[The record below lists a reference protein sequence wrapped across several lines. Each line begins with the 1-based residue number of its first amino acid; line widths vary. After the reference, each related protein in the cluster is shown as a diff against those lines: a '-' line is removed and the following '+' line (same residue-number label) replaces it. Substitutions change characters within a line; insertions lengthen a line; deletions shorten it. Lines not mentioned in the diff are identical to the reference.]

1 MQIIF
6 LYFSGMKIGFDA
18 KRAFFNRTG
27 LGNYSRS
34 TITGLS
40 QFFPEHEYHLY
51 TPKPKK
57 SKPFHTADNLFIEG
71 PDSAFYSK
79 CSSLWRTHGIPGQIR
94 KDGIDLFHGLSNEI
108 PYGIEKTGIPAVA
121 TICDIIFIHHPHLY
135 AAIDR
140 YIYRQKLE
148 NAIAHA
154 SKIITISKQ
163 TRDDLVLTCNVSEDK
178 IDVVYLAC
186 ASLYWEYVVESTRL
200 TTIRKYAIPDTFI
213 LNVGTIERRKNIL
226 SVIKA
231 MHKKNIDIPLVVI
244 GKATPYLE
252 EIKAFIESNGMS
264 NIFFLHDVPL
274 EDLPSF
280 YQQAKL
286 FVYPSIFEGFG
297 MPILEAMVSRTPV
310 IATRGGCFE
319 EAGGPSTLYI
329 DPQNCDEIGEKM
341 KFLLDNDWL
350 CDVMCEKGLE
360 YAGKFKLK
368 NIATATMNVYKGLI

>member
-1 MQIIF
+1 
-6 LYFSGMKIGFDA
+6 MKIGFDA

-57 SKPFHTADNLFIEG
+57 SEPFYDADNLFIKG
-71 PDSAFYSK
+71 PDSAFYTK
-79 CSSLWRTHGIPGQIR
+79 FSSLWRTHGIPGQIQ
-94 KDGIDLFHGLSNEI
+94 KEGIDLFHGLSNEI
-108 PYGIEKTGIPAVA
+108 PYGIETTGIPAVA

-135 AAIDR
+135 PAIDR
-140 YIYRQKLE
+140 YVYKQKLE
-148 NAIAHA
+148 NAILHA

-178 IDVVYLAC
+178 ISVVYLAC
-186 ASLYWEYVVESTRL
+186 ASLYWEFVAESTRL
-200 TTIRKYAIPDTFI
+200 TTIRKYNIPDTFI
-213 LNVGTIERRKNIL
+213 LNVGTIEKRKNIL

-231 MHKKNIDIPLVVI
+231 MHIKKIDMPLVVI

-252 EIKAFIESNGMS
+252 EIEAYIEQNGMK

-280 YQQAKL
+280 YQQARL

-319 EAGGPSTLYI
+319 EAGGPSTIYI
-329 DPQNCDEIGEKM
+329 DPENSDEIGERM
-341 KFLLDNDWL
+341 EFLLDNDLL
-350 CDVMCEKGLE
+350 CNEMREKGLR
-360 YAGKFKLK
+360 YAGKFKLQ
-368 NIATATMNVYKGLI
+368 NIATATMNVYKEVI

>member
-1 MQIIF
+1 
-6 LYFSGMKIGFDA
+6 MKIGFDA

-57 SKPFHTADNLFIEG
+57 SKQFYNAENLLIQG

-79 CSSLWRTHGIPGQIR
+79 FSSLWRTHGIPGQLK
-94 KDGIDLFHGLSNEI
+94 KDGIEIFHGLSNEI
-108 PYGIEKTGIPAVA
+108 PYGIETTGIPSVA
-121 TICDIIFIHHPHLY
+121 TICDIIFIHHPQLY
-135 AAIDR
+135 PAIDR
-140 YIYRQKLE
+140 FVYRKKLE
-148 NAIAHA
+148 NAIQHA

-178 IDVVYLAC
+178 ISVVYLAC
-186 ASLYWEYVVESTRL
+186 ASLYWESVAESTRIA
-200 TTIRKYAIPDTFI
+200 TIKKYNVPDTFL

-226 SVIKA
+226 AVIQA
-231 MHKKNIDIPLVVI
+231 MHKKKIDLPLVVI
-244 GKATPYLE
+244 GRATPYLE
-252 EIKAFIESNGMS
+252 EVEAYIERNGMK

-310 IATRGGCFE
+310 ITTRGGCFE
-319 EAGGPSTLYI
+319 EAGGPSTMYI
-329 DPQNCDEIGEKM
+329 DPENSDEIGERLQ
-341 KFLLDNDWL
+341 FLLDNEIF
-350 CDVMCEKGLE
+350 CEEMRVKGLMHAE
-360 YAGKFKLK
+360 KFKLK
-368 NIATATMNVYKGLI
+368 NIATATMNVYKEVM

>member
-1 MQIIF
+1 
-6 LYFSGMKIGFDA
+6 MKIGYDA

-34 TITGLS
+34 TIAGLS
-40 QFFPEHEYHLY
+40 QFFPEHEYYLY

-57 SKPFHTADNLFIEG
+57 SKLFHTADNLFIEG

-79 CSSLWRTHGIPGQIR
+79 FSSLWRTHGIPGQLR
-94 KDGIDLFHGLSNEI
+94 KDKIDLFHGLSNEI
-108 PYGIEKTGIPAVA
+108 PYGIETTGIPAVA

-135 AAIDR
+135 PAIDR
-140 YIYRQKLE
+140 YVYKQKLE
-148 NAIAHA
+148 NAILHA

-163 TRDDLVLTCNVSEDK
+163 TRDDLVYTCNVSEDK
-178 IDVVYLAC
+178 ISVVYLAC
-186 ASLYWEYVVESTRL
+186 ASIYWERVAENTRL
-200 TTIRKYAIPDTFI
+200 TTIRKYEIPDTFI
-213 LNVGTIERRKNIL
+213 LNVGTIEKRKNIL

-231 MHKKNIDIPLVVI
+231 MYQKKIDIPLVVI
-244 GKATPYLE
+244 GRATPYLE
-252 EIKAFIESNGMS
+252 EIKAFIELNGMK

-319 EAGGPSTLYI
+319 EAGGPSTAYI
-329 DPQNCDEIGEKM
+329 DPENCDEIGERIQ
-341 KFLLDNDWL
+341 FLLDNDWC
-350 CDVMCEKGLE
+350 CDVMRERGLK
-360 YAGKFKLK
+360 YAGKFKSE
-368 NIATATMNVYKGLI
+368 NIATATMNVYKELI